1 VALRRSLALSL
12 LAILVAACATPPTE
26 SDLEGRLE
34 RLGAATHGL
43 RRPRVIAIHADTRAH
58 AFGLLM
64 EARANADSPLS
75 ASLSRQL
82 ASAQRTHRDLVAGG
96 PFGDLN
102 DRVLC
107 NALALQD
114 EKGLAGLQLLVASP
128 DEPSR
133 ALTLA
138 AKKAHVRL
146 LHRAFR

>member
-1 VALRRSLALSL
+1 VALRRSVALAL
-12 LAILVAACATPPTE
+12 LAVLVCACATPPTE
-26 SDLEGRLE
+26 SDLEDRLE
-34 RLGAATHGL
+34 RLGAATRGL
-43 RRPRVIAIHADTRAH
+43 RHPRVIAIHADTRAH

-64 EARANADSPLS
+64 EARANVDSPLS
-75 ASLSRQL
+75 TALSRQL

-114 EKGLAGLQLLVASP
+114 EKGLAGLRILVASP

-133 ALTLA
+133 ALVLA
-138 AKKAHVRL
+138 ARKASVRL
-146 LHRAFR
+146 LHRDFR